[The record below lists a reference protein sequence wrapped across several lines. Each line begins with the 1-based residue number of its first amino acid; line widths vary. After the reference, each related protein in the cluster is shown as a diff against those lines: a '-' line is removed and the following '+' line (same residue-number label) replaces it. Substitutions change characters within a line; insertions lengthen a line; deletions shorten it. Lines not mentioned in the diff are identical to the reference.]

1 MFWEQTWE
9 TRADLGQTQRA
20 QADSML
26 MLVHE
31 LRSPAASCKSMV
43 ALLRHLDLEHAQRD
57 QFLSRIEHRMDQL
70 LQLVNDIL
78 DLSQAKAGHP
88 LEHRVDLD
96 LVAQTRTVCEPYLD
110 DARVKGLA
118 MAVDLPDSPVQVH
131 MAEGAYHL
139 ILSNLVSNAVK
150 YTHSGAVCV
159 TLRKKGPWATLEV
172 QDSGIGIPQSEMGR
186 LFTEFFRASNARHS
200 DVSGTGLGL
209 AGVKALIERFEGVL
223 EVASEEHVGS
233 RFTVRLPLYCQAAAS

>member
-1 MFWEQTWE
+1 
-9 TRADLGQTQRA
+9 
-20 QADSML
+20 ML

-31 LRSPAASCKSMV
+31 LRSPAAACKSMV

-70 LQLVNDIL
+70 LQLVNDFL

-96 LVAQTRTVCEPYLD
+96 LVPQTRTVCEPYLD

-118 MAVDLPDSPVQVH
+118 MAVDLPDSPVRVN

-139 ILSNLVSNAVK
+139 ILSNLVSNAIK

-159 TLRKKGPWATLEV
+159 TLRNKRPWARLTV
-172 QDSGIGIPQSEMGR
+172 QDSGIGIPQDEIGQ
-186 LFTEFFRASNARHS
+186 LFTEFFRASNARS
-200 DVSGTGLGL
+200 TDIPGSGLGL
-209 AGVKALIERFEGVL
+209 SGVKALVERFEGVL

-233 RFTVRLPLYCQAAAS
+233 RFTVHLPLCSENAAL